1 MFTKDEIPLLC
12 AALETYDDF
21 TQRESDQPELHK
33 HIQQLIPKID
43 NYCAM
48 TYLTKSEFKTLLFS
62 IKYVIDISEATNT
75 YIGEEYYL
83 LFDKIYNIFDSE

>member
-21 TQRESDQPELHK
+21 IQREQGTENLHS
-33 HIQQLIPKID
+33 HIQQLIPKIT

-48 TYLTKSEFKTLLFS
+48 TFLTKPELKTLLYS
-62 IKYVIDISEATNT
+62 VKYVIDISEATNT
-75 YIGEEYYL
+75 YIGEEHYL